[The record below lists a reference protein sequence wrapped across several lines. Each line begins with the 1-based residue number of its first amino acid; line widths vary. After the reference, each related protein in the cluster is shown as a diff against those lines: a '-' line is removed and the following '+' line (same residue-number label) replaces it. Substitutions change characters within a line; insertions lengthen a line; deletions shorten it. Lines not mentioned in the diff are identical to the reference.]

1 MVSLSPA
8 PSIPLD
14 RTTSDLVT
22 QLKSAL
28 AGIVADRQEFEDNC
42 RSASLHDV
50 QDAMAKLLDNMPRER
65 TKPVKFL
72 ARYVGAVDKFADM
85 VAPIVSAG
93 QPIAPVVFA
102 SIALILKMYATREK
116 FIQTIADTF
125 LLFEK
130 VLPTL
135 QLLSSFEVHN
145 AAVNQVFSGMI
156 KFLVEAAKFLG
167 RKRFGIFSL
176 SNSSD
181 LQTAADRLQSDINIT
196 HFMVFTDSLKGQK
209 RNDILKRINLVPY
222 DADLEA
228 LRSARLADTCL
239 WALAHPVIAK
249 WMDSTADRIWLHGG
263 PGSGKSVIAAF
274 LIDSIRDQINRSATN
289 DSSPEIVLY
298 FFCDNRSGSS
308 LKRSSIAIVKSLL
321 TQLIESP
328 LLHLERFSDFVEY
341 MVTKGFNFDFPLTAL
356 VKHLMVILKIFSKT
370 WIIIDALDECYE
382 EVVGPNGIIQML
394 QTPPEGVN
402 LQLACLSRKEL
413 YIEKRFNGWQRA
425 EVGENDTTENDIRRF
440 ASVKVREVGSKDY
453 YPGGP
458 AELEDYLVRAAGNM
472 FLYIVLKVE
481 NLKHLTPEEMEKEIN
496 RSPEELDDLY
506 AAYLDRTLGQN
517 REPDNE
523 TAIRALQWIVYSRQS
538 VTLTVLAGAMAVDG
552 VNNIRPIVDV
562 QNVRERL
569 EKVLGILVV
578 FRGVK
583 GELQV
588 TLVHQTLKDFLVRSG
603 DQNQKTL
610 VRVADQS
617 RILIRLKSPAQQSL
631 VYSTP
636 YPIRKPIRATELY
649 VLCDPMRPW
658 KSHMRFLET
667 CVAVIS
673 SVDFLIPSQAYNN
686 SYDRRRQ
693 GLSRKERYGK
703 LERELCHSQQ
713 WGKRKEMRQLL
724 ELDVARVRCGNEIR
738 EIQHRLAG
746 DLANDIASLQHVK
759 RLHRKRLEELIR
771 WRDFVFPVEREEVRS
786 LHELEMKDLL
796 EYVFGNFSSHLRQ
809 VIQCGYDNIH
819 DPNRPTILLSFL
831 LNTYLDRVETF
842 TSSVAA
848 NAHLRLQSSQRRPN
862 HSSHLVSLV
871 TVLRN
876 FHLAAADIR
885 GLSLAFN
892 NECQPLAAGIL
903 PYRYW
908 RWSLFPRF
916 SNTTASLENLLHG
929 KIMASLN
936 EVEDISQQ
944 KRLKSLFGLLA
955 QALTTLRRCEAALYT
970 LDEEWMVFVGSSNL
984 IDTSRRAAQVF
995 VRSAVYQICAHLP
1008 VTTRHELA
1016 TIFEKDDF
1024 MNSVV
1029 LQPLRRSTIDQR
1041 KESMHQLLAKHYDQH
1056 PFAFPALFVLFLVAG
1071 ARNWFFMWIPVLAT
1085 LSCSRGDLYEC
1096 RHPDPSTIH
1105 EIMHILTPSFI
1116 IGRFLFLDYR
1126 MAVPSA
1132 LITSIVLFYT
1142 SMLIYHIFRLCGK
1155 HHFWSAPYRISVL
1168 NWSVVFVL
1176 LWQGVVSALL
1186 QDVSIHNVSSA
1197 FIAHILSYNIVP
1209 VVIDRTG
1216 DLRASTQ
1223 LMQLSAC
1230 SANKAPVQ
1238 SGSVEG
1244 RHSVLTSGADP
1255 VRPMRQMLSLRA
1267 LMKGKQL

>member
-1 MVSLSPA
+1 MVSLSPVA
-8 PSIPLD
+8 SIPLD

-42 RSASLHDV
+42 RSASLQDV
-50 QDAMAKLLDNMPRER
+50 QDAMGKLLNNMPRER
-65 TKPVKFL
+65 TRPVKFL

-85 VAPIVSAG
+85 VVPIVSAG
-93 QPIAPVVFA
+93 QPIAPMVFA
-102 SIALILKMYATREK
+102 SIALILKVIMYSAGPLLPLTRNEFRCMQLGK
-116 FIQTIADTF
+116 NSYKRSQIPSSSSKRI
-125 LLFEK
+125 
-130 VLPTL
+130 LPTL

-156 KFLVEAAKFLG
+156 KFLVEACEVSG
-167 RKRFGIFSL
+167 L

-249 WMDSTADRIWLHGG
+249 WMDSTTDRIWLHGG

-274 LIDSIRDQINRSATN
+274 LIDSIRDQISRSATN

-308 LKRSSIAIVKSLL
+308 MKRSSTAIVKSLL

-382 EVVGPNGIIQML
+382 EV
-394 QTPPEGVN
+394 TPPEGVN
-402 LQLACLSRKEL
+402 LQLACLSRKEV
-413 YIEKRFNGWQRA
+413 YIEKRFNGWERA
-425 EVGENDTTENDIRRF
+425 ESEKWDRKIH
-440 ASVKVREVGSKDY
+440 

-481 NLKHLTPEEMEKEIN
+481 NLKHLTPEEMRKEIN

-506 AAYLDRTLGQN
+506 AAYLDRTMGQN

-538 VTLTVLAGAMAVDG
+538 VTLTVLAGAM
-552 VNNIRPIVDV
+552 
-562 QNVRERL
+562 NVRERL

-636 YPIRKPIRATELY
+636 HPVRKPIRATELY
-649 VLCDPMRPW
+649 VLCDPMRAW

-703 LERELCHSQQ
+703 LERELCHGQQ

-724 ELDVARVRCGNEIR
+724 ELDAARVRCGNEIT
-738 EIQHRLAG
+738 EIQQRLAG

-759 RLHRKRLEELIR
+759 QLHRKRLEELIR
-771 WRDFVFPVEREEVRS
+771 WRDLVFPVEREEVRS

-809 VIQCGYDNIH
+809 VIQCGYDDIH

-848 NAHLRLQSSQRRPN
+848 NAHLQLQSSQRLPN

-871 TVLRN
+871 TILRN

-903 PYRYW
+903 TYRYW

-929 KIMASLN
+929 KITASLN
-936 EVEDISQQ
+936 EVENISQQ
-944 KRLKSLFGLLA
+944 KRLKSLLGLLT
-955 QALTTLRRCEAALYT
+955 QALTTLRRCEAALYI

-1029 LQPLRRSTIDQR
+1029 LQPLCRSAIDQR
-1041 KESMHQLLAKHYDQH
+1041 KESMHQLLAKHWDQH

-1085 LSCSRGDLYEC
+1085 LSCSRGNLCEC
-1096 RHPDPSTIH
+1096 RHPDPSTVH

-1132 LITSIVLFYT
+1132 LITSIVLVYT

-1168 NWSVVFVL
+1168 NWN
-1176 LWQGVVSALL
+1176 
-1186 QDVSIHNVSSA
+1186 VSIHNVSNT
-1197 FIAHILSYNIVP
+1197 FIAHILSYNIVAIA
-1209 VVIDRTG
+1209 IDRTG

-1223 LMQLSAC
+1223 LKQLSAC
-1230 SANKAPVQ
+1230 SSNKAPVQ
-1238 SGSVEG
+1238 SGSMEG
-1244 RHSVLTSGADP
+1244 RHSGLTSGADS
-1255 VRPMRQMLSLRA
+1255 VHPMRQMLSLRA
-1267 LMKGKQL
+1267 LVKGKQL